1 MSTQRI
7 DYKTLCLRDALDLA
21 ILIEEEAEERYNE
34 FAAQM
39 KLHHTPAAE
48 SFFRF
53 MAGNEAKHG
62 EQLAMQRAAL
72 FRDQPRVV
80 SRAMLWDVEA
90 PEYDEVRA
98 FMTPRQALEVALRAE
113 QKAHAFFV
121 ETQPHVEDPAVK
133 ELFDELR
140 NEEVEHQRL
149 VEAELAKLPPD
160 SAADLADVED
170 EPVAQ

>member
-1 MSTQRI
+1 MNTQMI

-39 KLHHTPAAE
+39 KLHHTPEAE

-62 EQLAMQRAAL
+62 EQLAMQRGAL
-72 FRDQPRVV
+72 FGNEPRAVT
-80 SRAMLWDVEA
+80 RAMLWDVEA

-98 FMTPRQALEVALRAE
+98 FMTPRQALQVALRAE

-121 ETQPHVEDPAVK
+121 EAQLHIEDPDVK
-133 ELFDELR
+133 QLFDELR
-140 NEEVEHQRL
+140 GEEVEHQRM
-149 VEAELAKLPPD
+149 VEAELAKVPPD
-160 SAADLADVED
+160 PTVDLSDIED